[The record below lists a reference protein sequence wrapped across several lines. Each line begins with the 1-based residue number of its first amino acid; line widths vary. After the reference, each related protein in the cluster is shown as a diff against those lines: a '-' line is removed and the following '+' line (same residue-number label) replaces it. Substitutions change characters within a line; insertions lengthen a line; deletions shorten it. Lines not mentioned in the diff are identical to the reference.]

1 MINNDI
7 ILKLENIQQ
16 ELYAYKLNEKNYV
29 LCNKNEDIVGILL
42 KDINQDEYKVLKDS
56 NVL

>member
-42 KDINQDEYKVLKDS
+42 KDINQEEYKVLRGS
-56 NVL
+56 NIL